1 MPGWDSLG
9 NDLRQRGIRV
19 NLTRMGWLG
28 VAAAASLATIAT
40 GLAPV
45 AAQPSAPRAS
55 TPPAVHTYH
64 GTPGLA
70 RAGVPAASARPA
82 TRVMPKTARRLPSG
96 HYSGTAAVPRVPA
109 QASAATALTRRPS
122 VNFNGV
128 SSRDSQFTN
137 YEAKFEPPDQGLCQ
151 G

>member
-1 MPGWDSLG
+1 SSKGD
-9 NDLRQRGIRV
+9 QV

-40 GLAPV
+40 GLAPAV
-45 AAQPSAPRAS
+45 AQPSTPRAS

-70 RAGVPAASARPA
+70 RPVTGTAPAAAKAPA
-82 TRVMPKTARRLPSG
+82 TRVAHMGVRRLPSG
-96 HYSGTAAVPRVPA
+96 HYKATEAVPR
-109 QASAATALTRRPS
+109 ASAAAAATAATATRRPV

-151 G
+151 